1 MCFTSFGLL
10 FLFVF
15 FHGLINCLVYI
26 FLNHFIEFG
35 FALYEKAYI
44 TSIITI
50 VFGIL
55 DLLAAYIVKEKA
67 EPFDSADD
75 GRKSV

>member
-1 MCFTSFGLL
+1 MGLL
-10 FLFVF
+10 TL
-15 FHGLINCLVYI
+15 LNLV
-26 FLNHFIEFG
+26 LHF
-35 FALYEKAYI
+35 YEKAYI
-44 TSIITI
+44 TSVITI

-75 GRKSV
+75 GRKSVYVADLYTIKHQSLI

>member
-1 MCFTSFGLL
+1 LKKERLIKKLRKYVAYSLTIGGLA
-10 FLFVF
+10 
-15 FHGLINCLVYI
+15 
-26 FLNHFIEFG
+26 HFIEFG

-44 TSIITI
+44 TSVITI